1 MPGTG
6 GWAGVVARFRNSSAR
21 DVVKGLS
28 VTDSPHS
35 PIGVS
40 ETAFNV
46 ARARA
51 EESQQPDRLFD
62 DPLAAAF
69 VAARGGPPIAA
80 ATPPAGVD
88 VRPIL
93 HPYVAIRTRFF
104 DDALLEATAAGIRQV
119 VILGAG
125 LDARAF
131 RLPWPAGT
139 RIFELDMP
147 ELFAFKEAV
156 VAQRGAE
163 SRCDRVV
170 VPVDLRHEWTA
181 PLEEHGFARTRASA
195 WLLEGL
201 LMYFTQGERDD
212 LLARIGM
219 LAEPESR
226 MALEPA
232 VWTVAAD
239 LLPDIVRGVVTQ
251 ATISRVLAEYNAA
264 AATDLSV
271 SNPAAWLDAR
281 GWHACLYD
289 VGDRFVAYGRP
300 VPEAVAAV
308 NKVIRRYLATAE
320 RSA

>member
-1 MPGTG
+1 M
-6 GWAGVVARFRNSSAR
+6 
-21 DVVKGLS
+21 
-28 VTDSPHS
+28 DSPHS
-35 PIGVS
+35 PLGVS

-51 EESQQPDRLFD
+51 EESQQPDRLFE

-69 VAARGGPPIAA
+69 VAARGAPPIAA
-80 ATPPAGVD
+80 ATPAAGVD
-88 VRPIL
+88 VRPML

-131 RLPWPAGT
+131 RLRWPGGT
-139 RIFELDMP
+139 CVFELDMP

-156 VAQRGAE
+156 VAQLGAKP
-163 SRCDRVV
+163 RCDRVL
-170 VPVDLRHEWTA
+170 VPVDLRYDWPA
-181 PLEEHGFARTRASA
+181 PLEEHGFARTHSSV

-201 LMYFTQGERDD
+201 LMYLTPVERDD
-212 LLARIGM
+212 LLARISR
-219 LAEPESR
+219 LAVPDSR

-232 VWTVAAD
+232 VWTVATD
-239 LLPDIVRGVVTQ
+239 VLPDIVRGVVTQ

-281 GWHACLYD
+281 GWHARLYD
-289 VGDRFVAYGRP
+289 VGDRFAAYDRP

-308 NKVIRRYLATAE
+308 NNVIRRYLATAE
-320 RSA
+320 RTA